1 MYAGFRKEQLN
12 VSVTSSGNVR
22 IRGARLIEDN
32 IWMRFEK
39 HFQPASN
46 IDTDHMTS
54 KFLGGKLYL
63 TQPKL
68 NITTETEQADAEEKT
83 AAEAANT
90 KQQEL
95 LTMSQRQT
103 QESPPTTVSNLQ
115 EAPPITEPQLQESPP
130 ATHPEPQESALV
142 AQTQLQELESVPQ
155 HQPQESESVPLS
167 ELQESALIPQTQL
180 PESASLPQTQPHEL
194 EPVQEQEAPS
204 EVKGEEAEDIEEK
217 SELHEGNKQAW
228 DGCEVIKELIRNPE
242 KLKKYTIYVMMLLII
257 LLGLYMNKM
266 FNPFTEKLAEQ
277 QSGFGID
284 HQEL

>member
-22 IRGARLIEDN
+22 IKGARLIEDN
-32 IWMRFEK
+32 VWMRFEK

-46 IDTDHMTS
+46 IDTDHMSS

-68 NITTETEQADAEEKT
+68 NIPSETDQADAEAAKT
-83 AAEAANT
+83 E
-90 KQQEL
+90 QQEL
-95 LTMSQRQT
+95 PSVSQPQT
-103 QESPPTTVSNLQ
+103 LEAPPMTVCKLQ
-115 EAPPITEPQLQESPP
+115 EAPPISEPQQQESPSV
-130 ATHPEPQESALV
+130 THPEPQESAIV
-142 AQTQLQELESVPQ
+142 AQTQVTQQQELAAEPENQ
-155 HQPQESESVPLS
+155 AQESESVPLS
-167 ELQESALIPQTQL
+167 ELQESAPIPQTEP
-180 PESASLPQTQPHEL
+180 PESAPLPQTQPQEL

-204 EVKGEEAEDIEEK
+204 EVKGEEEEDIGRK
-217 SELHEGNKQAW
+217 SELHEGDKQAW

-266 FNPFTEKLAEQ
+266 FNTFTKKLVQQ
-277 QSGFGID
+277 QSGLGID